1 MHRLVRN
8 GFVRNG
14 FVAAA
19 GLAAALALTGCG
31 GGGADDK
38 GGDPGKDKAGR
49 PTGGAATATPSPGAD
64 PDSGAD
70 SGADSGSGSGS
81 DSGASTPAAVEGAWL
96 GMTDGKAVNLTIK
109 KGHAV
114 VLADSR
120 VCQGAAKGADGNKV
134 VLALKCHDGS
144 TDRASGSA
152 ETSDGRKIVVT
163 WDSGK
168 KDTLAKSPLG
178 EDLPTSLPSLPPQ
191 P

>member
-31 GGGADDK
+31 GGGDDK
-38 GGDPGKDKAGR
+38 GGEPGRDEAGR
-49 PTGGAATATPSPGAD
+49 PAGGAATATPSPGAD
-64 PDSGAD
+64 PDAG
-70 SGADSGSGSGS
+70 SGADSGSDTGSG
-81 DSGASTPAAVEGAWL
+81 AATPAAVEGAWL

-120 VCQGAAKGADGNKV
+120 VCQGAAKGAVGNKV

-144 TDRASGSA
+144 TDRASGTA

>member
-1 MHRLVRN
+1 VHRLVRN

-31 GGGADDK
+31 GSGGDDK

-70 SGADSGSGSGS
+70 SGADSGSGLG
-81 DSGASTPAAVEGAWL
+81 SGASTPAAVEGAWL

>member
-1 MHRLVRN
+1 MHELVRN

-14 FVAAA
+14 FVAVA

-31 GGGADDK
+31 GGGSDDK
-38 GGDPGKDKAGR
+38 GGDPGKDKGG
-49 PTGGAATATPSPGAD
+49 PDTGGAATAGPSPGSGT
-64 PDSGAD
+64 DSGT
-70 SGADSGSGSGS
+70 GSGSGA
-81 DSGASTPAAVEGAWL
+81 GTPAEVEGAWL
-96 GMTDGKAVNLTIK
+96 GRTDGKAVNLTIK

-120 VCQGAAKGADGNKV
+120 VCQGTAKGADGGKV

-178 EDLPTSLPSLPPQ
+178 EDLPTSLPSLPTQ

>member
-31 GGGADDK
+31 GGGSDEK
-38 GGDPGKDKAGR
+38 GGGPGKDKAGR

-64 PDSGAD
+64 PDSG
-70 SGADSGSGSGS
+70 
-81 DSGASTPAAVEGAWL
+81 SGASTPAGVEGAWL

-168 KDTLAKSPLG
+168 KETLAKSPLG